1 MVSVIIPTLNEETSL
16 PQALEMLLAA
26 PGSFEVIVVDGQST
40 DSTREI
46 ARRYCRVFN
55 CPPGRARQ
63 MNRGVEQA
71 RGDVL
76 LFLHADTLLP
86 AGAIRSIENA
96 LANPRILGGNFDIV
110 YEGRRL
116 ASRIF
121 TIINRWRR
129 RCGIFYGDSGIFVR
143 REVFRAL
150 GGFRPLPLM
159 EDYDFARRLEKA
171 GKTICLQDSLR
182 VSARRWEEHGLLRTM
197 AAWFVIHLSYYF
209 GIPHRFWARFYP
221 PIRRPCSPKPGCSL
235 LRGGLHHGFGSRQI
249 DARPDAHHER
259 HDSRQLQE
267 R

>member
-1 MVSVIIPTLNEETSL
+1 MISVIIPTLNEETSL
-16 PQALEMLLAA
+16 PLPLETLSAA
-26 PGSFEVIVVDGQST
+26 PGSFEVLVVDGQST

-46 ARRYCRVFN
+46 ARRYGRVLT

-63 MNRGVEQA
+63 MNRGAQQA

-86 AGAIRSIENA
+86 IGAIRSIENA
-96 LANPRILGGNFDIV
+96 LTNPRILGGNFDIV
-110 YEGRRL
+110 YEGRLL

-121 TIINRWRR
+121 TVINRWRR

-171 GKTICLQDSLR
+171 GQTICLKDSLQ

-197 AAWFVIHLSYYF
+197 AAWFVIHLFYYG
-209 GIPHRFWARFYP
+209 GIPHRFWACLYP
-221 PIRRPCSPKPGCSL
+221 PIRRSYSPGNGTFEPASVK
-235 LRGGLHHGFGSRQI
+235 Q
-249 DARPDAHHER
+249 D
-259 HDSRQLQE
+259 
-267 R
+267 